1 MLITNLHFSPSLSQ
15 NKLLDNINTKF
26 ISGVFVRIKDKNLHV
41 ECFKCATCG
50 TSLKNQGYFNLHNKL
65 YCDVHARMAAL
76 SSPPPSAKTNGL
88 MPVTFPPW
96 VSSFIFMSFSSC
108 MTWKKLIQ
116 TIKAHKKAFV
126 WVCLDTFFCGFFPN
140 AQWSKR

>member
-1 MLITNLHFSPSLSQ
+1 MLITNLHFFFHLSP
-15 NKLLDNINTKF
+15 NKLLENIKTKF

-96 VSSFIFMSFSSC
+96 VLSSVFMSFSFSL
-108 MTWKKLIQ
+108 TWKKSIYS
-116 TIKAHKKAFV
+116 KKAPTKSF
-126 WVCLDTFFCGFFPN
+126 CLSLFRQFFLRSFPN